1 MCIRK
6 ELPKCK
12 ITISTSI
19 KRHDYGK
26 ASLTKSHLSEKFK
39 DLSISFVYKSNIGPF
54 SLSSGGLLLNDK
66 ALARLAINLKL
77 KIRKLWCEL
86 EILDKNTGNFQGQK
100 SLTYQFSTL
109 DKVETEEED
118 VKSTLGSLKLRNMN
132 R

>member
-1 MCIRK
+1 MLLIIRSLEKILKLKMCIRK

-19 KRHDYGK
+19 KRHGYGK

-77 KIRKLWCEL
+77 KIRKL
-86 EILDKNTGNFQGQK
+86 
-100 SLTYQFSTL
+100 
-109 DKVETEEED
+109 
-118 VKSTLGSLKLRNMN
+118 
-132 R
+132 